1 MATLTLTNFK
11 CHDNLKININYGH
24 ITLLN
29 GHSGIG
35 KSTILQA
42 ITWCLYG
49 NVRNVHNR
57 NKDKLFVIL
66 EIVDLDNKTGKLVI
80 YRQKKPGLLRVSI
93 TPRGS
98 SESPIS
104 YEDAVAQDIINSYFG
119 ELSLWEATSY
129 IPQGYHNAL
138 LSRSNV
144 EKMEV
149 LNKLAFHS
157 EDPDVYINKIEEN
170 ITATQTQ
177 YAMKQEQ
184 LSKVNTDFNQLLYL
198 NNISRDNVDAWLSS
212 KSLSQITLSSMK
224 AERDSLAFLL
234 SELNIKLLEQSRLRG
249 FKLGL
254 ESTLKSN
261 REKLE
266 SLPEVSSEDINK
278 HNITINDLNR
288 DLRLL
293 TELQQCDI
301 SIAKYRDQ
309 LSMINIEGSYS
320 FTQSDLLQA
329 EIAFNDYE
337 RNKSIC
343 DFYHLPYNK
352 ESVEKEISYQ
362 ENLIKIINNRKI
374 VNSLNL
380 LQERIDKLTNAK
392 QISSDEITSL
402 QNSISNA
409 ERGRDVLECPQ
420 CKVKVRWSYTN
431 TQNKGS
437 LILSPDQPSSEQE
450 IAIMKNKLAS
460 LLLCQ
465 REFNERCEL
474 ITQKDY
480 IVYHN
485 PIDWELVKGSNPLNN
500 GESVEQCKNKIS
512 SLSKIQFVDKPD
524 ASRTPNFIRNVIM
537 K

>member
-11 CHDNLKININYGH
+11 CHDNLKININNGH